1 MRHSMK
7 VAKWEIKRNLK
18 NKSFLIGLFLTPI
31 IILAFGFIGNWIGGD
46 SDSAEESGE
55 DITVFINDQL
65 GVFPELEDTVSASG
79 MPWTLLETDLAEN
92 EIADEVT
99 DSENTAYLF
108 LNQAGLTEGVFPIY
122 TSEEIDP
129 YFISQAAIMQGP
141 VLAFQM
147 EELGLTEEQS
157 LAISQGVYFEEI
169 DAEAI
174 TNEEAAGEAGG
185 EELAGEDDLLAKL
198 VPAAF
203 AGIIFISIVFTGMAI
218 FQSASQ
224 EKKDKIAEIILSS
237 LTPSELMQGKIIGYF
252 VLGLIQTAVL
262 LLFVVPFIL
271 FQTDIPLLEYLFVP
285 ETALYVAI
293 AVLNYLMFAAIF
305 VGIGATMEDISTAGN
320 FQGLVMMLPFLPFL
334 FIGPVIGDPS
344 GIIAQ
349 VGSYIPFTAPG
360 VLLLR
365 LAILDTWPW
374 IEIIISL
381 VIILIS
387 TGVFIKLAGKIFQV
401 GILMYGKNATPG
413 EIWKWIKA

>member
-31 IILAFGFIGNWIGGD
+31 IILAFGFIGNLIGGNTED
-46 SDSAEESGE
+46 TGESSEEV
-55 DITVFINDQL
+55 TVFVNDQL
-65 GVFPELEDTVSASG
+65 GVFDSMEEAVSASG
-79 MPWTLLETDLAEN
+79 IQWTLLETALAEN
-92 EIADEVT
+92 EIADELT
-99 DSENTAYLF
+99 ESENTAYLF
-108 LNQAGLTEGVFPIY
+108 LNEAALNEGVFPIY
-122 TSEEIDP
+122 TSDDMNP
-129 YFISQAAIMQGP
+129 YFINQAGIMQGP
-141 VLAFQM
+141 IVAYQM
-147 EELGLTEEQS
+147 EQLGLTEEQS
-157 LAISQGVYFEEI
+157 QAISQGVYFEEI
-169 DAEAI
+169 EAEALI
-174 TNEEAAGEAGG
+174 NEETGEG
-185 EELAGEDDLLAKL
+185 EELASEEDFLAKL

-203 AGIIFISIVFTGMAI
+203 AGIIFISIIFTGMAI

-224 EKKDKIAEIILSS
+224 EKKEKIAEIILSS

-252 VLGLIQTAVL
+252 VLGLIQATVL

-271 FQTDIPLLEYLFVP
+271 FLTDIPLLEYLFVP
-285 ETALYVAI
+285 ETVLYIAI

-320 FQGLVMMLPFLPFL
+320 FQGLVMMLPVLPFI
-334 FIGPVIGDPS
+334 FIGPVIGDPT
-344 GIIAQ
+344 GFIAQ
-349 VGSYIPFTAPG
+349 IGSYIPFTAPG

-365 LAILDTWPW
+365 LTILDVWPW

-381 VIILIS
+381 VIILVS
-387 TGVFIKLAGKIFQV
+387 TGLFIKLAGKIFQV

>member
-18 NKSFLIGLFLTPI
+18 NKSYLIGLFLTPI
-31 IILAFGFIGNWIGGD
+31 IILAFGFIGNLIGGD
-46 SDSAEESGE
+46 TNDTGEASEE
-55 DITVFINDQL
+55 ITVFVNDQL
-65 GVFPELEDTVSASG
+65 GVFSSMEEAISDSG
-79 MPWTLLETDLAEN
+79 MPWTLLKTDLAEN
-92 EIADEVT
+92 EIADELT
-99 DSENTAYLF
+99 ESENTAYLF
-108 LNQAGLTEGVFPIY
+108 LNEQAFDEGVFPIY
-122 TSEEIDP
+122 TSDDMGP
-129 YFISQAAIMQGP
+129 HFINQAGMMQGP
-141 VLAFQM
+141 IVAYQM
-147 EELGLTEEQS
+147 EQLGLTEEQS
-157 LAISQGVYFEEI
+157 QVISQGVHFEEK
-169 DAEAI
+169 DAEALI
-174 TNEEAAGEAGG
+174 NEETGEI
-185 EELAGEDDLLAKL
+185 ESEDDFLAKL

-203 AGIIFISIVFTGMAI
+203 AGIIFISIIFTGMAI

-224 EKKDKIAEIILSS
+224 EKKEKIAEIILSS

-252 VLGLIQTAVL
+252 VLGLIQAAIL

-271 FQTDIPLLEYLFVP
+271 YLTDIPLLEYLFVP
-285 ETALYVAI
+285 ETVLYIVI

-334 FIGPVIGDPS
+334 FIGPIISDPT

-365 LAILDTWPW
+365 LAILDVWPW

-381 VIILIS
+381 VVILVS
-387 TGVFIKLAGKIFQV
+387 TGLFIKLAGKIFQV

-413 EIWKWIKA
+413 EIWKWMKA